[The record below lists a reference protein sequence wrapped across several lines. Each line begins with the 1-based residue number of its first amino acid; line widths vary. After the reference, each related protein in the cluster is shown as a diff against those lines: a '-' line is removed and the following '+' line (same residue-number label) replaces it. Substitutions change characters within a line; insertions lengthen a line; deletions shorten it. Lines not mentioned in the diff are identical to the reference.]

1 MEAIKTYIENMFS
14 TLPHT
19 EEIERLK
26 EELLS
31 NMEEKYLELKDEGK
45 SENEA
50 IGIVISEFG
59 NIDELLNELDIEI
72 PEERAEN
79 TLSKKTMLQYLEDKK
94 RTSFLISI
102 GVSLCIIGGAML
114 ILTNQ
119 LIESAII
126 LRGFSE
132 RVSDIVPL
140 MPLFILILPA
150 IALFIYSGQ
159 IMEKYNAIEK
169 GDFSIT
175 SDSKIYLENKLK
187 ENHSKFT
194 AFTITGV
201 SLCIASP
208 FCIFLGSAISD
219 EASTYG
225 LVALMF
231 IITVAVYI
239 FINSSSLQDP
249 YKKLL
254 QLGEYNMVQIKN
266 NKVIGA
272 VAAVVWPIA
281 VCIFLLLGFI
291 FGLWRISWVVFP
303 ITGILFGGFA
313 AFYNVT
319 HNESKND

>member
-140 MPLFILILPA
+140 MPLFILILPVKA
-150 IALFIYSGQ
+150 SHCGTLQAYF
-159 IMEKYNAIEK
+159 
-169 GDFSIT
+169 
-175 SDSKIYLENKLK
+175 KI
-187 ENHSKFT
+187 
-194 AFTITGV
+194 
-201 SLCIASP
+201 
-208 FCIFLGSAISD
+208 D
-219 EASTYG
+219 
-225 LVALMF
+225 
-231 IITVAVYI
+231 
-239 FINSSSLQDP
+239 
-249 YKKLL
+249 
-254 QLGEYNMVQIKN
+254 
-266 NKVIGA
+266 
-272 VAAVVWPIA
+272 
-281 VCIFLLLGFI
+281 
-291 FGLWRISWVVFP
+291 
-303 ITGILFGGFA
+303 
-313 AFYNVT
+313 
-319 HNESKND
+319 

>member
-150 IALFIYSGQ
+150 I
-159 IMEKYNAIEK
+159 
-169 GDFSIT
+169 
-175 SDSKIYLENKLK
+175 
-187 ENHSKFT
+187 
-194 AFTITGV
+194 
-201 SLCIASP
+201 
-208 FCIFLGSAISD
+208 
-219 EASTYG
+219 
-225 LVALMF
+225 
-231 IITVAVYI
+231 YI
-239 FINSSSLQDP
+239 FWADNGKI
-249 YKKLL
+249 
-254 QLGEYNMVQIKN
+254 
-266 NKVIGA
+266 
-272 VAAVVWPIA
+272 
-281 VCIFLLLGFI
+281 
-291 FGLWRISWVVFP
+291 
-303 ITGILFGGFA
+303 
-313 AFYNVT
+313 
-319 HNESKND
+319 

>member
-1 MEAIKTYIENMFS
+1 METIKTYIENMFS

-19 EEIERLK
+19 EEINRLK
-26 EELLS
+26 DELLS

-59 NIDELLNELDIEI
+59 NIDELLNELDMEI
-72 PEERAEN
+72 PNESSEKA
-79 TLSKKTMLQYLEDKK
+79 LSKETVLQYLEDKK

-102 GVSLCIIGGAML
+102 GVSLCIMGGATL
-114 ILTNQ
+114 ILINQ
-119 LIESAII
+119 LIESEII

-132 RVSDIVPL
+132 RVTDVVPL
-140 MPLFILILPA
+140 IPLFILILPA

-159 IMEKYNAIEK
+159 VMEKYNAIEK

-175 SDSKIYLENKLK
+175 LDSRIYLENKLK
-187 ENHSKFT
+187 QNHSKFT
-194 AFTITGV
+194 AFTIAGV

-208 FCIFLGSAISD
+208 FCIFIGSAISD

-225 LVALMF
+225 VVALML
-231 IITVAVYI
+231 IVTIAVYI

-254 QLGEYNMVQIKN
+254 QLGEYNVVQRKN
-266 NKVIGA
+266 NRVIGA

-281 VCIFLLLGFI
+281 VCIFLLLSFL
-291 FGLWRISWVVFP
+291 FNLWHISWVVFP
-303 ITGILFGGFA
+303 ITGILFGAFCT
-313 AFYNVT
+313 FYNAT
-319 HNESKND
+319 HNETKNS

>member
-194 AFTITGV
+194 VFTITGV